1 MVADHHQTLNRLLIV
16 GALLWASDALAQ
28 VNWPNEPAGATVLSD
43 HNFTT
48 CEANGWIGS
57 CGTIT
62 SDATAP
68 LSPPGVFEWILP
80 VGQSSGG
87 GEVSY
92 TFPALVD
99 QFYYGYW
106 WKPTDPFYGN
116 SENCTDKVSGFW
128 TLDGNII
135 TGLKC
140 VTGRGGDRII
150 YAVLQIPHYNCQVP
164 NDACFGVGSINFI
177 PNRSSG
183 LVSLGVWHRV
193 ETLLQRSTTGNTTT
207 GVGCNGV
214 FRLWLDGVLT
224 MESTEV
230 CMPEK
235 FLAVFFTPTW
245 DGSWTPDHPTPF
257 GHTYD
262 HVHVSVPDCGAQGCP
277 EPTPDWPNEP
287 SGTTELLDFAFN
299 VTQGSGLDDVNET
312 GVIVSDANAPLSPV
326 NVLQSRLQNGIAPG
340 GVLLQYDLD
349 NLSEMFAGVWWKPNT
364 TFQGLQSG
372 FNRLMGFSQ
381 TESPAYLAWVGAQNA
396 GGLSGSIQFYMPLGA
411 TAMNNCHLTGWQGN
425 CPGEGRLLPNAT
437 ACTINATD
445 DTWHRIELYVR
456 RSTSAIDRTGIVRW
470 WVDGNLCGNYDPQAG
485 TGINWGPS
493 GLDYWFWTEAWTATP
508 AGQSADW
515 IHYLDH
521 LYLSRPQGA
530 TSVDVMPPGPVT
542 SFTVTIPGG
551 PPPPDPPPVG
561 ISPGAEWLQFF

>member
-1 MVADHHQTLNRLLIV
+1 MVTDYHQALNRLLI
-16 GALLWASDALAQ
+16 ALLLCWSTDALAQ
-28 VNWPNEPAGATVLSD
+28 VNWPNEPAGSQVLLD
-43 HNFTT
+43 CNFTT
-48 CEANGWIGS
+48 AT
-57 CGTIT
+57 CGGALYDVYGGAYTVNIA
-62 SDATAP
+62 DAP
-68 LSPPGVFEWILP
+68 LSPTSVFENKLDP
-80 VGQSSGG
+80 GQRQGG
-87 GEVSY
+87 AQAGIF
-92 TFPALVD
+92 FPAASELYWGV
-99 QFYYGYW
+99 W
-106 WKPTDPFYGN
+106 WKMSAGFEGN
-116 SENCTDKVSGFW
+116 YHDENKMFFT
-128 TLDGNII
+128 
-135 TGLKC
+135 
-140 VTGRGGDRII
+140 VTGDPSYVYMLWHLWGPTGGPSFGFVWQTNDTRVDNSHLPNTYGGLIH
-150 YAVLQIPHYNCQVP
+150 LGNNCQVYR
-164 NDACFGVGSINFI
+164 DRWTRIEVY
-177 PNRSSG
+177 
-183 LVSLGVWHRV
+183 VKK
-193 ETLLQRSTTGNTTT
+193 STTVNS
-207 GVGCNGV
+207 
-214 FRLWLDGVLT
+214 RDGIVRWWIDGQLCGDYT
-224 MESTEV
+224 NANWPDGTQGWEINH
-230 CMPEK
+230 
-235 FLAVFFTPTW
+235 TW
-245 DGSWTPDHPTPF
+245 DGGAGISSESGPTKTWAHWF
-257 GHTYD
+257 D
-262 HVHVSVPDCGAQGCP
+262 HVRVSVPNCGAQGCP
-277 EPTPDWPNEP
+277 EPIPDWPNEP
-287 SGTTELLDFAFN
+287 TGTTELLDFAFN

-381 TESPAYLAWVGAQNA
+381 AESPAYLAWVGAQNA